1 VLQCYETD
9 TSLIVFQFELF
20 LRVVGSGIATLGDV
34 LLVSYHIGAV
44 VDLGVSK
51 GGFWF
56 CKKFTSELVEERNK
70 KKGCSQHF
78 KMLKVKFNQQ
88 QYS

>member
-1 VLQCYETD
+1 MLQCYETD
-9 TSLIVFQFELF
+9 TSLIAFQFELF
-20 LRVVGSGIATLGDV
+20 FRVVGSGTATLGDV
-34 LLVSYHIGAV
+34 LLVSYHIGTV

-70 KKGCSQHF
+70 KKRLQPAFQNAKS
-78 KMLKVKFNQQ
+78 
-88 QYS
+88 